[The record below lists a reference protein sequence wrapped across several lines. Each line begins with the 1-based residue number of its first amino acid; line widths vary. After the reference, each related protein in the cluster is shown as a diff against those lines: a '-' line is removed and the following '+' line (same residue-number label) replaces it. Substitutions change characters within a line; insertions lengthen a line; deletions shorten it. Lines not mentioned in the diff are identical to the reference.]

1 MPVIHDLN
9 SWPVLCLNPF
19 IKTLPNKAGIYCLL
33 KLLLGTQKQNDFC
46 EKIPRNWILVGHV
59 NISLTCLNE
68 SVTTLQT
75 RRSLSRFAAQEA
87 PSLVPLI
94 RQLLQV
100 FASSI
105 EKFRTRKSCTFHLIF
120 ENAQCIS
127 FVIYSPSNII
137 FHLCFNA

>member
-1 MPVIHDLN
+1 M
-9 SWPVLCLNPF
+9 LCLNPF

-33 KLLLGTQKQNDFC
+33 KLLLGTQKQN
-46 EKIPRNWILVGHV
+46 ILSK
-59 NISLTCLNE
+59 NSTKLNLSRPCQYISHLNE

-75 RRSLSRFAAQEA
+75 RRSFSRFAAQEA

-94 RQLLQV
+94 RQLLHV

-105 EKFRTRKSCTFHLIF
+105 EKFRTRKTCTIHSIF
-120 ENAQCIS
+120 ENAQCIA